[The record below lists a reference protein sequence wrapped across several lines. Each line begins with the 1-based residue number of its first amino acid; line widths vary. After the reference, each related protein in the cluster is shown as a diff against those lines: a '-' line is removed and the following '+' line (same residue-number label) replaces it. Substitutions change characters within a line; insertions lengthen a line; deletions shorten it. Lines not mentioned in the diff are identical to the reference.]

1 MTENLI
7 KHIFNI
13 YVKISNN
20 NARQN
25 LLAGKES
32 HHSQSTRSQEVY
44 RSVSVRHFAQFLSCT
59 SDEWASPD
67 QSRDPS
73 EDFR

>member
-1 MTENLI
+1 MAENLI
-7 KHIFNI
+7 KHIPNI

-20 NARQN
+20 TRQDA
-25 LLAGKES
+25 LAGKES

-44 RSVSVRHFAQFLSCT
+44 HSVSVRHFDQFLSCT

-67 QSRDPS
+67 QSKNPPVG
-73 EDFR
+73 F